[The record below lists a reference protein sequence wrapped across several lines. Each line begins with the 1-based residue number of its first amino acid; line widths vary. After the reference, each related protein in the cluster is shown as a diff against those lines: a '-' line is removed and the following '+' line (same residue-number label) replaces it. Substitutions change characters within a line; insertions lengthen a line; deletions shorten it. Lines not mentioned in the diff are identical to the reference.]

1 MIIARMG
8 VNLAVCAVSAQPR
21 NQQKPKWCHPR
32 HLYVLLAER
41 RPRFDRYSCV
51 RGLFSVGAVS
61 DPMLLDAMLVLFLF
75 ASFLVH
81 SGVLRCLS
89 PSLVREH

>member
-1 MIIARMG
+1 VLFPPSLEISKSLSGVILGIFMFCWLSAVLDSIATL
-8 VNLAVCAVSAQPR
+8 VFVV
-21 NQQKPKWCHPR
+21 
-32 HLYVLLAER
+32 
-41 RPRFDRYSCV
+41 
-51 RGLFSVGAVS
+51 LFSVGAVP